1 MMYAYQQQ
9 KWLIDDEQMIRYV
22 AEYVML
28 TEMG

>member
-9 KWLIDDEQMIRYV
+9 KWLIDEQMIRYV